1 MEILSSV
8 GKSEAQR
15 AVAICVRSHSESDSE
30 VGMELGALDFSPRV
44 LPALPGPLTVG
55 VPAWVGPA
63 GFLEQT
69 PFPLA
74 SGQQG
79 CL

>member
-1 MEILSSV
+1 
-8 GKSEAQR
+8 
-15 AVAICVRSHSESDSE
+15 
-30 VGMELGALDFSPRV
+30 MELGALDFSPRV

>member
-1 MEILSSV
+1 MQIFPSV

-15 AVAICVRSHSESDSE
+15 GVVLCLRSNSESDSE
-30 VGMELGALDFSPRV
+30 AGMELGALDFSSRV
-44 LPALPGPLTVG
+44 LSALPGPLAVG

-69 PFPLA
+69 PFSLA
-74 SGQQG
+74 SGQQD